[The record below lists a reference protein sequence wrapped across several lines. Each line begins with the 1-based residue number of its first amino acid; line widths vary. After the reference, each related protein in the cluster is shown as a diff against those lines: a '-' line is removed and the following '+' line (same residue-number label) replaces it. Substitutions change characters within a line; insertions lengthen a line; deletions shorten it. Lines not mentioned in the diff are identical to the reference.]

1 MNSNYENNG
10 YLVFKS
16 AFGASEI
23 QKLRAVLVEFHQAWI
38 QENSKLYAE
47 RAINS
52 AYLTAKKYLTDSER
66 EVLFQFIGS
75 AKMMD
80 VVTSILSNATF
91 MNTQLFFDPVN
102 QFQRNYWHRDTQ
114 YHMSVDQQK
123 EALQGPNVVHF
134 RIPMVDEPGVE
145 LIPGTHRRWDSDEEL
160 DVRLEQNGRKNYED
174 LPAGVRV
181 ALNAGD
187 LLVFSANMI
196 HRGIY
201 GMDRMALDILFCD
214 PDPEPMKFVD
224 ADCLPD
230 AEIMER
236 IENASAFERTIK
248 IKANGTAAHAT
259 NE

>member
-1 MNSNYENNG
+1 
-10 YLVFKS
+10 
-16 AFGASEI
+16 
-23 QKLRAVLVEFHQAWI
+23 
-38 QENSKLYAE
+38 
-47 RAINS
+47 
-52 AYLTAKKYLTDSER
+52 
-66 EVLFQFIGS
+66 
-75 AKMMD
+75 
-80 VVTSILSNATF
+80 
-91 MNTQLFFDPVN
+91 
-102 QFQRNYWHRDTQ
+102 
-114 YHMSVDQQK
+114 MSVDQQK

-201 GMDRMALDILFCD
+201 GMDRMALDVLFCD

-224 ADCLPD
+224 TDCLPD